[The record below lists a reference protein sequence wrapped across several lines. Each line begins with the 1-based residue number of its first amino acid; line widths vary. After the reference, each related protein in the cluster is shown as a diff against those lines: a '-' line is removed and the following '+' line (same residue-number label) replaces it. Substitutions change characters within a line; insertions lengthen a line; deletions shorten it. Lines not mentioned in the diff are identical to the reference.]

1 MKHLICIVFVRQHL
15 ICSMDMTW
23 TSHLILWRIRT
34 SHMLS
39 FRIGNISNG
48 MFPIKSISYV
58 LSWNFGHLT
67 CSFFQKETSHLY
79 WNAKNTSQ
87 MVVFAL
93 WTSHMM
99 RSAGMNISFVINPY
113 KKRLIRTRTGLVPRI
128 ENAARCTYWQHAA
141 PIVEL
146 CTLHL
151 LLSYVGRRTWVAS
164 NRELLA
170 THKLDT
176 LSAQRAEQLSCAM
189 CLQLDK
195 GCRSKPR

>member
-1 MKHLICIVFVRQHL
+1 MPLVRSFHHISFVPFAWVNISQVAGQPLNISFVTSNISFVIITSMKHLICIVFVRQHL
-15 ICSMDMTW
+15 ICSLDMMW

-67 CSFFQKETSHLY
+67 CSFFQNQTSHLY

-99 RSAGMNISFVINPY
+99 RSAGMNISFVINPI
-113 KKRLIRTRTGLVPRI
+113 KICVGGP
-128 ENAARCTYWQHAA
+128 C
-141 PIVEL
+141 
-146 CTLHL
+146 LHRF
-151 LLSYVGRRTWVAS
+151 SDSGKSV
-164 NRELLA
+164 
-170 THKLDT
+170 
-176 LSAQRAEQLSCAM
+176 
-189 CLQLDK
+189 
-195 GCRSKPR
+195 